1 MPIEIG
7 RRLPAVEIAPVG
19 DGSARAFHSD
29 QHEES
34 EPFHA
39 SMQPNAASAVNAE
52 RGKK

>member
-1 MPIEIG
+1 VPIEIG
-7 RRLPAVEIAPVG
+7 RRLRAVEIAPVG

-39 SMQPNAASAVNAE
+39 FDATKCS
-52 RGKK
+52 